1 MIIKVLR
8 YSDDGDSTLGLMYID
23 GAFACYVLEDEH
35 RNEKVY
41 GQTRIPEGVYPV
53 KLRIEGGFHERYI
66 RKFTGIHMGMLEIQ
80 NVPDFEYILIHIG
93 NDDDDTAGCLL
104 IGNTVNNNQL
114 DAGFVG
120 HSRDAYIQVYP
131 KIADAIREG
140 EEVWIHVADMEEI

>member
-23 GAFACYVLEDEH
+23 GVFSCYVLEDEH

-53 KLRIEGGFHERYI
+53 KLRKEGGFHKRYMK
-66 RKFTGIHMGMLEIQ
+66 KFTGIHVGMLEIQ
-80 NVPDFEYILIHIG
+80 NVPNFEYVLIHIG
-93 NDDDDTAGCLL
+93 NDEDDTDACLL
-104 IGNTVNNNQL
+104 VGNTANNNQV

-120 HSRDAYIQVYP
+120 HSGDAYIQIYP
-131 KIADAIREG
+131 NIADALLEG
-140 EEVWIHVADMEEI
+140 EEVFIHVADMEDI